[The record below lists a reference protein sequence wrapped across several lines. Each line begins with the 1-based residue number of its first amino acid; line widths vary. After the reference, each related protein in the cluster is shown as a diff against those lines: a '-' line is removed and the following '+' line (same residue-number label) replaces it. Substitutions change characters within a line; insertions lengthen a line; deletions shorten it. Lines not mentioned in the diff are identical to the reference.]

1 VGEIRARNPAEE
13 ANPAIISG
21 RLIDDWRTTRK
32 KGLRWEDVE
41 RGTGAADGGLV
52 VGIQLVFDDCKG
64 PIDGKRKNEGGD
76 GGDNGE

>member
-1 VGEIRARNPAEE
+1 M
-13 ANPAIISG
+13 
-21 RLIDDWRTTRK
+21 
-32 KGLRWEDVE
+32 RWEDVE